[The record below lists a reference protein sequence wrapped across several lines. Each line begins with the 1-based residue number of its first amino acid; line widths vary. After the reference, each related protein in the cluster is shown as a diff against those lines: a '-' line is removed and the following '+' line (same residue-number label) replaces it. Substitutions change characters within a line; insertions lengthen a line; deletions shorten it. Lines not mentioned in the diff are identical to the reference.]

1 MSAENA
7 RIIDRLY
14 RGTSLRPAEVEKEVM
29 GACMRV
35 NSTKT
40 TVSGKA
46 SPPGGVYKPLSEWGE
61 HNTLPVTADNS
72 QSKRGVCKVSAAR
85 IFVGASNPERNECVQ
100 VNGGG
105 EKLYHARHSSKNEFV
120 T

>member
-1 MSAENA
+1 
-7 RIIDRLY
+7 
-14 RGTSLRPAEVEKEVM
+14 
-29 GACMRV
+29 MR
-35 NSTKT
+35 NSTENRAT
-40 TVSGKA
+40 AQGKA
-46 SPPGGVYKPLSEWGE
+46 SPPGDADAITSERGE

-105 EKLYHARHSSKNEFV
+105 EKLYHARHSSKNEFA